1 MAHSRNK
8 GKAYENQI
16 AKLFRKA
23 GWVDAKRHLEFQS
36 GEAEEGRDLDNTQP
50 FAVQA
55 KCWKS
60 TPSIMALNEVRPGGD
75 YIIPVAFLKRTRSP
89 GKGTIDVAVISANVF
104 FDIIAMLS
112 EEQLGVLT
120 EAHGGYFPDN
130 IQV

>member
-36 GEAEEGRDLDNTQP
+36 GEAEEGRDLDDTQP

-60 TPSIMALNEVRPGGD
+60 TPSIMAIKELTLKED
-75 YIIPVAFLKRTRSP
+75 YVIPVAFLKRTRSP
-89 GKGTIDVAVISANVF
+89 GKSTIDVAVIPTNVF
-104 FDIIAMLS
+104 FAIISMLT
-112 EEQLGVLT
+112 EEQIAALDEL
-120 EAHGGYFPDN
+120 DD
-130 IQV
+130 I